1 MSVTFNS
8 FSISDEDSVS
18 YSISDE
24 YILKIGDG
32 QGQNIVYER
41 PSMYSIPVLV
51 HSI

>member
-1 MSVTFNS
+1 MSVTFHS
-8 FSISDEDSVS
+8 VLISNEDSVS

-41 PSMYSIPVLV
+41 PSMYSIPVPV